1 MPVFYTSH
9 IDHKQ
14 AILSEEESRHIIKVL
29 RMAGGDPLEM
39 VDGKGNYYTG
49 IISVP
54 DPKACQVR
62 INDVITGYLHRDY
75 YLHMAIAPP
84 KSSERFEWFLEKATE
99 IGVDEIS
106 PIICVRSERN
116 RIRHD
121 RSQKILI
128 AAMKQS
134 GRALLPRLNR
144 EIPLSDFL
152 DLSTADI
159 KLIAHCDTTGDQY
172 ITAKPHVDQKWIIM
186 IGPEGDFTPGEIET
200 AKQNA
205 YLEINLGE
213 AVYRTETAGIIAC
226 HTISLLYQNKFRD
239 DI

>member
-1 MPVFYTSH
+1 MPVFYTSQ

-14 AILSEEESRHIIKVL
+14 AILGEEESRHIIKVL
-29 RMAGGDPLEM
+29 RMAGGDPLEI

-62 INDVITGYLHRDY
+62 INDVISGYLHRDY
-75 YLHMAIAPP
+75 YLHIAIAPP

-106 PIICVRSERN
+106 PVICVRSERN

-144 EIPLSDFL
+144 EIPLSDFM
-152 DLSTADI
+152 DRSAADI
-159 KLIAHCDTTGDQY
+159 KLIAHCDTTGDQL
-172 ITAKPHVDQKWIIM
+172 IASEPLKDKSWIIM
-186 IGPEGDFTPGEIET
+186 IGPEGDFTPGEIE
-200 AKQNA
+200 AALQNA
-205 YLEINLGE
+205 YQEISLGE
-213 AVYRTETAGIIAC
+213 AVYRTETAGIMAC
-226 HTISLLYQNKFRD
+226 HTISLLYQNKS
-239 DI
+239 

>member
-1 MPVFYTSH
+1 MPVFYASQ
-9 IDHKQ
+9 IDQNQ
-14 AILSEEESRHIIKVL
+14 ATLSEEESRHIVKVL
-29 RMAGGDPLEM
+29 RLTRGEQLEM

-54 DPKACQVR
+54 DPKACQVS
-62 INDVITGYLHRDY
+62 INSVASDYLKRHY
-75 YLHMAIAPP
+75 YLHIAIAPP
-84 KSSERFEWFLEKATE
+84 KSTERFEWFLEKVTE

-106 PIICVRSERN
+106 PIICARSERN

-152 DLSTADI
+152 DRSTADI
-159 KLIAHCDTTGDQY
+159 KLVAHCNTAPNQFIDSKPLEDQRL
-172 ITAKPHVDQKWIIM
+172 IIM
-186 IGPEGDFTPGEIET
+186 IGPEGDFTTKEIEN
-200 AKQNA
+200 ALQND
-205 YLEINLGE
+205 YREINLGE
-213 AVYRTETAGIIAC
+213 AIYRTETAGVIAC
-226 HTISLLYQNKFRD
+226 HTISLLYQIKP
-239 DI
+239 

>member
-1 MPVFYTSH
+1 MPVFYTSQ

-29 RMAGGDPLEM
+29 RMAVGDALEI
-39 VDGKGNYYTG
+39 VDGKGNYYNG
-49 IISVP
+49 LISVP
-54 DPKACQVR
+54 DPKACQVL
-62 INDVITGYLHRDY
+62 ISNFIKDYLRRDY
-75 YLHMAIAPP
+75 HLHIAIAPP
-84 KSSERFEWFLEKATE
+84 KSTDRFEWFLEKATE

-106 PIICVRSERN
+106 PVICARSERS

-144 EIPLSDFL
+144 EIPLSNFQDTA
-152 DLSTADI
+152 TADI
-159 KLIAHCDTTGDQY
+159 QLMAHCHTTPGQHIDSEPVIGQR
-172 ITAKPHVDQKWIIM
+172 WIIL
-186 IGPEGDFTPGEIET
+186 IGPEGDFTPGEIEE
-200 AKQNA
+200 ARQKA
-205 YLEINLGE
+205 YREINLGE

-226 HTISLLYQNKFRD
+226 HTISLLYQNKPED
-239 DI
+239 